1 MSTLGKLLKEKQ
13 LPMKDQER
21 SNQTKS
27 RGSRTIIIGAWPRL
41 LTIDMAAEYIGLA
54 PKTLRNRLG
63 RKAKEP
69 FPVKPR
75 RQGRGK
81 IVFLRDDLDKY
92 AAELPVEAYEG
103 NG

>member
-1 MSTLGKLLKEKQ
+1 MENY
-13 LPMKDQER
+13 DQSDQKKHR
-21 SNQTKS
+21 RPIT
-27 RGSRTIIIGAWPRL
+27 IGAWPKL
-41 LTIDMAAEYIGLA
+41 LTIELAAQYIGLA

-63 RKAKEP
+63 RRAKEP

-92 AAELPVEAYEG
+92 AAKLPVEAYE
-103 NG
+103 